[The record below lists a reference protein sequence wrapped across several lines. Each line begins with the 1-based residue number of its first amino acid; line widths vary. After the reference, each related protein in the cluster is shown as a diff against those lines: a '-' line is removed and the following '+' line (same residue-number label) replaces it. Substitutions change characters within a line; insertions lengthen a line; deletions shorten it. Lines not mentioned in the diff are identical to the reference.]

1 MSSSVSVQTPTR
13 FALSLAAENT
23 AAGAGASLG
32 ERATLASVGSGL
44 RAGSGGG
51 GGGLFNGNGGR
62 QSASKGPEAQ
72 NCGFLITGARAL
84 TPAKSVDLP
93 LARTTS
99 SQHLSLIHIS
109 EPTR

>member
-1 MSSSVSVQTPTR
+1 MSSSVSVQTPSR
-13 FALSLAAENT
+13 FALSLAAKHFSGWPAKLREST
-23 AAGAGASLG
+23 
-32 ERATLASVGSGL
+32 TLASVGSGL

-62 QSASKGPEAQ
+62 HSASKGPEAQ

-99 SQHLSLIHIS
+99 SQHPYSLQ
-109 EPTR
+109 RL